1 MSTIL
6 LLLVVITEHGW
17 GVGGAVGFNYK
28 EGLTKPEE
36 QSANRPASQ
45 LSALVLMKARQLL
58 PSRQACLEHAAQ
70 LKAGLQPR
78 FRCLSCCFADV
89 RTVPAISRHSAVGY
103 VYVTI
108 GWKNRG
114 NVKLRLKITTIS
126 AGW

>member
-6 LLLVVITEHGW
+6 LLLVVITERG
-17 GVGGAVGFNYK
+17 GGGGAVGFNYK

-58 PSRQACLEHAAQ
+58 PNRQACLEHAAQ

-78 FRCLSCCFADV
+78 FRCLSCCFTDV
-89 RTVPAISRHSAVGY
+89 RTVPALSRHSAVGY

-114 NVKLRLKITTIS
+114 NVKLRLKIMTIS
-126 AGW
+126 VGW